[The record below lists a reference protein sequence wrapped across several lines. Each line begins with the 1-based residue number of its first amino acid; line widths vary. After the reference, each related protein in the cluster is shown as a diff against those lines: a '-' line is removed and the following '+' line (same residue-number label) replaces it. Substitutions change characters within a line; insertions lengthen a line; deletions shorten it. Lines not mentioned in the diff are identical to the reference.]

1 MTTKTTPAA
10 EPGGEVLIPLNK
22 LKKSPHNARRT
33 PHGEAAIAA
42 LAASIA
48 HKGLLQNLV
57 VRPEVKA
64 DGATTGYYLV
74 TAGEGRRLALE
85 LRAKRREIKRTEP
98 VRCIVDAAHD
108 ALEISLDENVTRTE
122 MHPADQFEAFR
133 ALNEER
139 GWGAEEIAARFGI
152 SPLTVRQRL
161 RLGAVSPRLMQLYR
175 DGELTLEQLMAF
187 AVNDDHARQEEVH
200 ENLGWN
206 REPRVIRSRMMES
219 HVPPSDRRAI
229 FVGVEAYEQVGGVV
243 VRDLFSEDGS
253 GFFEDAGLL
262 DRLALERLNA
272 LADEVRAEGWKWVE
286 VHLDF
291 PYSHGLRRE
300 YPRQVP
306 LSKADQKHYEALRRE
321 WDDIAEQ
328 YEGDEDVPDDVE
340 TRFNELEAAIEQ
352 FNERQRVFDT
362 DVIARSGAFVSL
374 DREGDPQIERGFV
387 RPEDIPQAKP
397 DRRPGDEDAEDDC
410 TREGLDDDHELRADE
425 DDEEVDD
432 IGKPL
437 SDALVRDL
445 TAHRTLALRLALG
458 EQPAVALI
466 AITHALATQTFYHA
480 AHDESCL
487 EVRMSASPLTHHA
500 DGMGETATAKA
511 LEERHRG
518 WAERVPMDSDK
529 LWDFVAALDD
539 EERMS
544 LLAHCVAGTVYAVQQ
559 RWDTKRRSL
568 ALADTLAETVE
579 LDMAVYWQPTVGNYL
594 GRVTK
599 AQIAQAVQEG
609 VSDEAAERIAGLKK
623 QPMAMA
629 AEALLA
635 GTEWLPPLLRT
646 VSYPGGEETQRPE
659 AA

>member
-1 MTTKTTPAA
+1 MTTKTAPAA

-33 PHGEAAIAA
+33 PHGDAAIVA

-57 VRPEVKA
+57 VQPEVKA

-122 MHPADQFEAFR
+122 MHPADQFAAFR

-139 GWGAEEIAARFGI
+139 GWDAEEIAARFGI

-161 RLGAVSPRLMQLYR
+161 RLGAVSPRLMQRYR
-175 DGELTLEQLMAF
+175 DGDLTLDQLMAF
-187 AVNDDHARQEEVH
+187 AVSDDHGRQEEVY
-200 ENLGWN
+200 ENLGWS

-229 FVGVEAYEQVGGVV
+229 FVGIDAYEEAGGLV
-243 VRDLFSEDGS
+243 VRDLFSEEGS
-253 GFFEDAGLL
+253 GYFEDAGLL
-262 DRLALERLNA
+262 DRLALERLHA
-272 LADEVRAEGWKWVE
+272 LADEVRTEGWKWVE
-286 VHLDF
+286 AQLDF

-306 LSKADQKHYEALRRE
+306 LSKADQKRHEALRRE
-321 WDDIAEQ
+321 WDEIAEQ
-328 YEGDEDVPDDVE
+328 YEGDEDVPDEVE
-340 TRFNELEAAIEQ
+340 ARFNELEAAIEQ
-352 FNERQRVFDT
+352 FSERQRVFDP
-362 DVIARSGAFVSL
+362 DVIARCGVFVSL
-374 DREGDPQIERGFV
+374 DRDGDPQIERGFV
-387 RPEDIPQAKP
+387 RAEDLPQVKP
-397 DRRPGDEDAEDDC
+397 DLSSRDEDAASGDPGDIDE
-410 TREGLDDDHELRADE
+410 RSDDDEDE
-425 DDEEVDD
+425 AGDF
-432 IGKPL
+432 GKPL

-445 TAHRTLALRLALG
+445 TAHRTLALRLVLG

-466 AITHALATQTFYHA
+466 ALTHSLAVQTFYHA
-480 AHDESCL
+480 ANDESCL
-487 EVRMSASPLTHHA
+487 EVRMTASPLTHHA
-500 DGMGETATAKA
+500 DGISGAAAAQA
-511 LEERHRG
+511 LEERHRA
-518 WAERVPMDSDK
+518 WAERVPSDSDD
-529 LWDFVAALDD
+529 LWDFVASLDD
-539 EERMS
+539 VERMG

-568 ALADTLAETVE
+568 ALADTLAEAVE
-579 LDMAVYWQPTVGNYL
+579 LDMAAYWQPTVDRYL

-599 AQIAQAVQEG
+599 AHITQAVQEG
-609 VSDEAAERIAGLKK
+609 VSVEAAERIVGLKK
-623 QPMAMA
+623 QPMAEA
-629 AEALLA
+629 AEELLA
-635 GTEWLPPLLRT
+635 ATGWVPLPLRRQVT
-646 VSYPGGEETQRPE
+646 SEVSMKEQLK

>member
-57 VRPEVKA
+57 VQPEVKA
-64 DGATTGYYLV
+64 DGAATGYYLV

-133 ALNEER
+133 ALSEER

-161 RLGAVSPRLMQLYR
+161 RLGAASPRLMQCYR

-187 AVNDDHARQEEVH
+187 AVTDDHARQEEVY

-219 HVPPSDRRAI
+219 HVPPNDRRAI
-229 FVGVEAYEQVGGVV
+229 FVGVEAYEQAGGVV
-243 VRDLFSEDGS
+243 VRDLFSEEGS
-253 GFFEDAGLL
+253 GYFEDAGLL
-262 DRLALERLNA
+262 DRLALGRLNA
-272 LADEVRAEGWKWVE
+272 LADEVRTEGWKWVE

-300 YPRQVP
+300 YPRQVS
-306 LSKADQKHYEALRRE
+306 LSETDQKRYEALRRE

-328 YEGDEDVPDDVE
+328 YEGDEDVPDEVE
-340 TRFNELEAAIEQ
+340 ARFNELEAAIEQ
-352 FNERQRVFDT
+352 FSERQRIFDP
-362 DVIARSGAFVSL
+362 DVIARCGVFVAL
-374 DREGDPQIERGFV
+374 DRDGDPQIERGFV
-387 RPEDIPQAKP
+387 RPEDVPQAKP
-397 DRRPGDEDAEDDC
+397 DGDALDEEADDVGEDAHTDE
-410 TREGLDDDHELRADE
+410 RRADDDENETGD
-425 DDEEVDD
+425 V
-432 IGKPL
+432 GKPL

-445 TAHRTLALRLALG
+445 TAHRTLALRLELG
-458 EQPAVALI
+458 DQPVVALI
-466 AITHALATQTFYHA
+466 ALTHALASQTFYHA
-480 AHDESCL
+480 ADDQSCL
-487 EVRMSASPLTHHA
+487 EVHMTASPLTHHA
-500 DGMGETATAKA
+500 EGIGETAAAKA
-511 LEERHRG
+511 LEERHRA
-518 WAERVPMDSDK
+518 WAERVPRNSDE
-529 LWDFVAALDD
+529 LWDFVAVLSD
-539 EERMS
+539 EERMR
-544 LLAHCVAGTVYAVQQ
+544 LLAHCIAGTVYAVQQ
-559 RWDTKRRSL
+559 RWDTKRHSL
-568 ALADTLAETVE
+568 ALVDTLAEAVS
-579 LDMAVYWQPTVGNYL
+579 LNMAGYWQPTADNYL
-594 GRVTK
+594 ERVTK
-599 AQIAQAVQEG
+599 AHIVQAVQEG
-609 VSDEAAERIAGLKK
+609 ASDEAAERIAGLKK
-623 QPMAMA
+623 QPLVRA
-629 AEALLA
+629 AEELLV
-635 GTEWLPPLLRT
+635 GTGWLPPLLRSR
-646 VSYPGGEETQRPE
+646 SYLGLGVEENQEPE

>member
-1 MTTKTTPAA
+1 MTTKTAAPAA

-57 VRPEVKA
+57 VQPEVKV

-187 AVNDDHARQEEVH
+187 AVSDDHVRQEEVY

-229 FVGVEAYEQVGGVV
+229 FVGVEAYEQAGGVV
-243 VRDLFSEDGS
+243 VRDLFSEEGS

-272 LADEVRAEGWKWVE
+272 LAEEVRAEGWKWVE
-286 VHLDF
+286 AHLEF

-306 LSKADQKHYEALRRE
+306 LSETDQERYEALRRE

-328 YEGDEDVPDDVE
+328 YEGDEDVPDEVE
-340 TRFNELEAAIEQ
+340 ARFDELEAAIEQ
-352 FNERQRVFDT
+352 FSERQRIFDP
-362 DVIARSGAFVSL
+362 DVIARCGVFVSL
-374 DREGDPQIERGFV
+374 DRDGDPQIERGFV
-387 RPEDIPQAKP
+387 RAEDLPQVKP
-397 DRRPGDEDAEDDC
+397 DLSSRDEDAASGDPGDIDE
-410 TREGLDDDHELRADE
+410 RSDDDEDE
-425 DDEEVDD
+425 AGDF
-432 IGKPL
+432 GKPL

-445 TAHRTLALRLALG
+445 TAHRTLALRLVLG

-466 AITHALATQTFYHA
+466 ALTHSLAVQTFYHA
-480 AHDESCL
+480 ANDESCL
-487 EVRMSASPLTHHA
+487 EVRMTASPLTHHA
-500 DGMGETATAKA
+500 DGISEAAAAQA
-511 LEERHRG
+511 LEERHRA
-518 WAERVPMDSDK
+518 WAERVPSDSDD
-529 LWDFVAALDD
+529 LWDFVASLDD
-539 EERMS
+539 VERMG

-568 ALADTLAETVE
+568 ALADTLAEAVE
-579 LDMAVYWQPTVGNYL
+579 LDMAAYWQPTVDRYL

-599 AQIAQAVQEG
+599 AHITQAVQEG
-609 VSDEAAERIAGLKK
+609 VSVEAAERIVGLKK
-623 QPMAMA
+623 QPMAEA
-629 AEALLA
+629 AEELLA
-635 GTEWLPPLLRT
+635 ATGWVPLPLRRQVT
-646 VSYPGGEETQRPE
+646 SEVSMKEQLK

>member
-1 MTTKTTPAA
+1 MTTKTEPVA
-10 EPGGEVLIPLNK
+10 EHGVEVLIPLNK

-57 VRPEVKA
+57 VQPEVKA
-64 DGATTGYYLV
+64 DGTATGYYLV

-133 ALNEER
+133 ALSEGR

-161 RLGAVSPRLMQLYR
+161 RLGAVSPRLIQLYR
-175 DGELTLEQLMAF
+175 DGELTLEQLIAF
-187 AVNDDHARQEEVH
+187 AVSDDHARQEEVY

-206 REPRVIRSRMMES
+206 REPRVIRSRMMEA

-229 FVGVEAYEQVGGVV
+229 FIGVEAYEQAGGVV

-286 VHLDF
+286 AHLDF
-291 PYSHGLRRE
+291 PHSHGLRRE

-306 LSKADQKHYEALRRE
+306 LSKTDQKRYEALRRE

-328 YEGDEDVPDDVE
+328 YEGDEGDEDVSDDVE

-352 FNERQRVFDT
+352 FNARQRVFDP

-374 DREGDPQIERGFV
+374 DRDGDPQTERGFV
-387 RPEDIPQAKP
+387 RAEDVPQAKP
-397 DRRPGDEDAEDDC
+397 DRRSRDEDEASGDTGDGMHDD
-410 TREGLDDDHELRADE
+410 EQHADDDEGGDG
-425 DDEEVDD
+425 
-432 IGKPL
+432 GKRL

-445 TAHRTLALRLALG
+445 TAHRTLALRLVLG
-458 EQPAVALI
+458 EQPAVALL
-466 AITHALATQTFYHA
+466 ALTHALASQTFYYSA
-480 AHDESCL
+480 AELSCL
-487 EVRMSASPLTHHA
+487 EIRMTTSPLGHHA
-500 DGMGETATAKA
+500 EGIGETAPAKA
-511 LEERHRG
+511 LEERHRT
-518 WAERVPMDSDK
+518 WAERVPRNSDD
-529 LWDFVAALDD
+529 LWDFVAALED
-539 EERMS
+539 EERIG
-544 LLAHCVAGTVYAVQQ
+544 LLAHCVAGSVYAVQQ
-559 RWDTKRRSL
+559 RWDTKRGSL
-568 ALADTLAETVE
+568 ALVRTIADAVSLN
-579 LDMAVYWQPTVGNYL
+579 MADHWEPTVDSYL

-599 AQIAQAVQEG
+599 AHIRQAVQEG
-609 VSDEAAERIAGLKK
+609 VSSEAAERINGLKK
-623 QPMAMA
+623 QPMAKA
-629 AEALLA
+629 AEDLLA
-635 GTEWLPPLLRT
+635 GTGWLPSPLRT
-646 VSYPGGEETQRPE
+646 Q
-659 AA
+659 